1 MQEPQ
6 HRPTRDGGK
15 RAALARLPSGGGCE
29 PRPLLP
35 AFSSPD
41 SHFTSQRSNAGAP
54 DALCS
59 PRASAEPQRRAQPYG
74 RGGSGSSQSP
84 HGLRVPYE
92 RPKPPA
98 QQRRHEQG
106 EFPGSG
112 LSPGAVSSANATA
125 AAAPHRSAAPPHP
138 GLGPGLACPTAGAPG
153 RPARLPLWWPADA
166 AGKAERNGTERNSSP
181 HSRPPEPPARPR
193 RSTPPGPHPPHR
205 QPLRSRFR
213 LQRRRHVTPR
223 APDRTAR
230 KCSRGAAP
238 VGPRAALRGA
248 GRDTGGHGAG
258 TACRGR
264 RRRVSERRRAA
275 GTDRGHRD
283 EGGGSLRAGLTRG
296 PPAGRGAERVHRA
309 RGAGRDPG
317 PAGAAPPGRAALRAA
332 APPPAGRLRADG

>member
-41 SHFTSQRSNAGAP
+41 SHFTSQRSNGGAP

-166 AGKAERNGTERNSSP
+166 AGKAERNGTKQLPALATARTP
-181 HSRPPEPPARPR
+181 RQTAPLHTARP
-193 RSTPPGPHPPHR
+193 SPASP
-205 QPLRSRFR
+205 
-213 LQRRRHVTPR
+213 
-223 APDRTAR
+223 A
-230 KCSRGAAP
+230 AAP
-238 VGPRAALRGA
+238 FPL
-248 GRDTGGHGAG
+248 
-258 TACRGR
+258 
-264 RRRVSERRRAA
+264 
-275 GTDRGHRD
+275 
-283 EGGGSLRAGLTRG
+283 
-296 PPAGRGAERVHRA
+296 P
-309 RGAGRDPG
+309 
-317 PAGAAPPGRAALRAA
+317 AA
-332 APPPAGRLRADG
+332 APPSCDPART

>member
-1 MQEPQ
+1 MPSPQ
-6 HRPTRDGGK
+6 PTLLPPQLPTGPPLHPTQASAPAWPAPQPVP
-15 RAALARLPSGGGCE
+15 RAAPPGFPSGG
-29 PRPLLP
+29 RQTLP
-35 AFSSPD
+35 
-41 SHFTSQRSNAGAP
+41 
-54 DALCS
+54 
-59 PRASAEPQRRAQPYG
+59 
-74 RGGSGSSQSP
+74 
-84 HGLRVPYE
+84 V
-92 RPKPPA
+92 K
-98 QQRRHEQG
+98 
-106 EFPGSG
+106 
-112 LSPGAVSSANATA
+112 
-125 AAAPHRSAAPPHP
+125 
-138 GLGPGLACPTAGAPG
+138 
-153 RPARLPLWWPADA
+153 
-166 AGKAERNGTERNSSP
+166 RNGTERNSSP

>member
-1 MQEPQ
+1 MPSPQ
-6 HRPTRDGGK
+6 PTLLPPQLPTGPPLHPTQASAPAWPAPK
-15 RAALARLPSGGGCE
+15 PVPRAAPPGFPSGG
-29 PRPLLP
+29 RQTLP
-35 AFSSPD
+35 
-41 SHFTSQRSNAGAP
+41 
-54 DALCS
+54 
-59 PRASAEPQRRAQPYG
+59 
-74 RGGSGSSQSP
+74 
-84 HGLRVPYE
+84 V
-92 RPKPPA
+92 K
-98 QQRRHEQG
+98 
-106 EFPGSG
+106 
-112 LSPGAVSSANATA
+112 
-125 AAAPHRSAAPPHP
+125 
-138 GLGPGLACPTAGAPG
+138 
-153 RPARLPLWWPADA
+153 
-166 AGKAERNGTERNSSP
+166 RNGTERNSSP

-283 EGGGSLRAGLTRG
+283 EGGG
-296 PPAGRGAERVHRA
+296 E
-309 RGAGRDPG
+309 
-317 PAGAAPPGRAALRAA
+317 PPGRADPRSARRTWRRACTPCPRCWPRSGTGGRGAAWPRCPTSCSSAARGPTSCGRVSAGGGGGAARGRGDNGLPLPLPCPQSPSSPSAPGTSPACRPPTCRCWRSRASCRPRPRGRAA
-332 APPPAGRLRADG
+332 SACSPRTR